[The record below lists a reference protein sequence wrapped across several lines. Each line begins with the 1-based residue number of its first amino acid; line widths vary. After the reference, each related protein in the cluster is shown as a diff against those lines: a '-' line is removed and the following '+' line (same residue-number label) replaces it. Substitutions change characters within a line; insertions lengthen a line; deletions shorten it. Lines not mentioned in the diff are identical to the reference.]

1 MFYSE
6 SILLKKG
13 PLAKVW
19 LAAHWERKL
28 SKANFLQAN
37 IETSVG
43 AILGNDRPPMAL
55 RLSGQLLLGVV
66 RIYSRKT
73 RYLLED
79 CNEAI
84 VKIKMTFQPGS
95 VNLSDEQIVSNDAI
109 TLKDTITEFDILLPE
124 RTFETQNWNNDKFQ
138 LSLSQPSMNISIID
152 KEIETPKHNTF
163 NDMLVDPLEFN
174 PTSPEI
180 NLFNPRTNI
189 DESMEIETLRDL
201 QRNGD
206 ELENDNLDIGID
218 IDEGIF
224 HPLNDDPFAQK
235 TEPKIE
241 ISDTVDPLA
250 NGDDLLNDNGEDIFK
265 SVSENIDGMKPIEIK
280 EEPVETKEN
289 IDLDLLD
296 KKIKV
301 EEESDNEVET
311 TVNEE
316 GLTESQEERER
327 IEREEK
333 ERAEKERAERE
344 KMVKNLPEVDINDY
358 QLDNGE
364 DENAENPELSAS
376 LSVTAS
382 RQQRPQRKRKII
394 LYDDQ
399 IELLGEQI
407 SSQLKNP
414 SNTLVK
420 DELLLFRPSK
430 YMKLIKSISKDEV
443 FLDNNSII
451 FNIELYQ
458 NTPVFKMPPLP
469 PSELVFKTDMLEET
483 DHLNEISKVDIS
495 LDKGDENENLLDN
508 TDLNLPDIESFDFT
522 IDNTN
527 KLDDGVDDDS
537 GDENKEEGQDADKR
551 VNISMDDVSI
561 NEDKSENFDN
571 EISNIQADDN
581 DEVPIISAVE
591 PNDNEQT
598 SWSSVI
604 HDEFKEKDSIFFKE
618 TAKAKDLT
626 RKEAVNFF
634 FEVLSM
640 TTKNMLRVEQNEAYG
655 DIKITPKL
663 IIIHLNS
670 DTFINI

>member
-95 VNLSDEQIVSNDAI
+95 VNLTDEQIVSNDAI

-138 LSLSQPSMNISIID
+138 LSLTQPSMNISIID
-152 KEIETPKHNTF
+152 KEIETPKHNTY
-163 NDMLVDPLEFN
+163 NDMLIDPLEFN
-174 PTSPEI
+174 PRSPEI
-180 NLFNPRTNI
+180 NLFNPRVNI

-201 QRNGD
+201 NRND

-218 IDEGIF
+218 IDEDIF
-224 HPLNDDPFAQK
+224 QPLNEDDPFAPK

-241 ISDTVDPLA
+241 IDDALGPLA
-250 NGDDLLNDNGEDIFK
+250 QGGDDLLNDNGNDIFK
-265 SVSENIDGMKPIEIK
+265 SVSENIDAVKSIEIK
-280 EEPVETKEN
+280 EEPGETKEEIN
-289 IDLDLLD
+289 LELLE

-311 TVNEE
+311 AINEE
-316 GLTESQEERER
+316 VIDQSQEERER
-327 IEREEK
+327 IEKEEK
-333 ERAEKERAERE
+333 EREEKERAERE
-344 KMVKNLPEVDINDY
+344 KMVKSLPDVDINDY
-358 QLDNGE
+358 QLDNDNEIGE
-364 DENAENPELSAS
+364 NGEGNELSTS
-376 LSVTAS
+376 LSAAVS
-382 RQQRPQRKRKII
+382 RQTRPQRKRKII

-430 YMKLIKSISKDEV
+430 YIKLIKNISKDEV
-443 FLDNNSII
+443 FLDSNSIV
-451 FNIELYQ
+451 FNVGLYQ
-458 NTPVFKMPPLP
+458 DTPEFKMPSLP
-469 PSELVFKTDMLEET
+469 PSEYVFKTDMLDET
-483 DHLNEISKVDIS
+483 DTINDISKVDIS
-495 LDKGDENENLLDN
+495 LDKGDETENLLDN

-522 IDNTN
+522 IDNST
-527 KLDDGVDDDS
+527 KIDDIDDDDS
-537 GDENKEEGQDADKR
+537 IDGNENKEAQEMDKK
-551 VNISMDDVSI
+551 VNISLDEVSL
-561 NEDKSENFDN
+561 NDDKSENLYGDN
-571 EISNIQADDN
+571 EISNIQSEDPN
-581 DEVPIISAVE
+581 DEIPVISAVE
-591 PNDNEQT
+591 PENEQT
-598 SWSSVI
+598 SWSNFI
-604 HDEFKEKDSIFFKE
+604 HDEFKEKDSLFFKE
-618 TAKAKDLT
+618 EAKNLN
-626 RKEAVNFF
+626 RKEAVSFF

-655 DIKITPKL
+655 DIKITPKV
-663 IIIHLNS
+663 N
-670 DTFINI
+670 

>member
-95 VNLSDEQIVSNDAI
+95 VNLTDEQIVSNDAI

-152 KEIETPKHNTF
+152 KEIETPKHNTY
-163 NDMLVDPLEFN
+163 NDMLIDPLEFN

-180 NLFNPRTNI
+180 NLFNPRVNL

-201 QRNGD
+201 QRND

-224 HPLNDDPFAQK
+224 QPLNEDDPFAPK

-241 ISDTVDPLA
+241 INDSLDPLA
-250 NGDDLLNDNGEDIFK
+250 HGDDLLNDNGDDIFK
-265 SVSENIDGMKPIEIK
+265 SVSENVEDVKPIEIK
-280 EEPVETKEN
+280 EEPVETKEEIN
-289 IDLDLLD
+289 LELLE

-311 TVNEE
+311 TINEE
-316 GLTESQEERER
+316 VVDQSQEERER
-327 IEREEK
+327 IEKEEK

-344 KMVKNLPEVDINDY
+344 KMVKNLPDVDINDY
-358 QLDNGE
+358 QLDNDNRVEENGE
-364 DENAENPELSAS
+364 NNELSAS
-376 LSVTAS
+376 LSATAS
-382 RQQRPQRKRKII
+382 RQTRPQRKRKII

-420 DELLLFRPSK
+420 DELMLFRPSK
-430 YMKLIKSISKDEV
+430 YIKLIKNISKDEL

-451 FNIELYQ
+451 FNVQLYQ
-458 NTPVFKMPPLP
+458 DLPEFKMPPLP
-469 PSELVFKTDMLEET
+469 PSEYTFKTDMLDET
-483 DHLNEISKVDIS
+483 DVMNEISKVDIS
-495 LDKGDENENLLDN
+495 LDKGDETENLLDN

-522 IDNTN
+522 IDNST
-527 KLDDGVDDDS
+527 KIDDVDDDIS
-537 GDENKEEGQDADKR
+537 TDGNENKEDEQEVNKK
-551 VNISMDDVSI
+551 VNISIDEVSI
-561 NEDKSENFDN
+561 NDDKSENLYGDN
-571 EISNIQADDN
+571 EISNIQTEDSN
-581 DEVPIISAVE
+581 DEIPVISAVE
-591 PNDNEQT
+591 PENEQT
-598 SWSSVI
+598 SWSSFI
-604 HDEFKEKDSIFFKE
+604 HDEFKEKSSMFFKE
-618 TAKAKDLT
+618 EAKNLN
-626 RKEAVNFF
+626 RKEAVSFF

-655 DIKITPKL
+655 DIKITPK
-663 IIIHLNS
+663 
-670 DTFINI
+670 

>member
-152 KEIETPKHNTF
+152 KDIETPKHNTF

-180 NLFNPRTNI
+180 NLFNPRVNL
-189 DESMEIETLRDL
+189 DESMEIETLRDI
-201 QRNGD
+201 QRNGND
-206 ELENDNLDIGID
+206 FENDNLDIGLD

-224 HPLNDDPFAQK
+224 QPLNNDDDPFAPK
-235 TEPKIE
+235 TETKIK
-241 ISDTVDPLA
+241 IDDDSLDPLA
-250 NGDDLLNDNGEDIFK
+250 QSGDLLNDNSEDIFK
-265 SVSENIDGMKPIEIK
+265 SVSENIDGAKPIEIK
-280 EEPVETKEN
+280 EEPVDSKEN
-289 IDLDLLD
+289 IDLELLE
-296 KKIKV
+296 KKIKI
-301 EEESDNEVET
+301 EEDSDNEGET
-311 TVNEE
+311 AVNEE
-316 GLTESQEERER
+316 GITESQEERER

-333 ERAEKERAERE
+333 ERAEKEREERE

-358 QLDNGE
+358 QLDNTL
-364 DENAENPELSAS
+364 DENGEGSELNSAS
-376 LSVTAS
+376 LSAATS

-430 YMKLIKSISKDEV
+430 YMKLIKNISKDEL
-443 FLDNNSII
+443 FLDNDSII
-451 FNIELYQ
+451 FNIELYRD
-458 NTPVFKMPPLP
+458 TPIFKMPSLP
-469 PSELVFKTDMLEET
+469 PSEYIFKTDMVEET
-483 DHLNEISKVDIS
+483 DNLNELSKVDIS

-522 IDNTN
+522 IDNST
-527 KLDDGVDDDS
+527 KLDNADDNDS
-537 GDENKEEGQDADKR
+537 SDENNENKEEGQEVDKS
-551 VNISMDDVSI
+551 VNISLDEVSV
-561 NEDKSENFDN
+561 NDDKSENFDN
-571 EISNIQADDN
+571 EISAIQIDDN
-581 DEVPIISAVE
+581 DEVPIISAIE
-591 PNDNEQT
+591 PENEQT
-598 SWSSVI
+598 LWSNVI
-604 HDEFKEKDSIFFKE
+604 QDELKEKESINFKE
-618 TAKAKDLT
+618 TAKAKKLN

-640 TTKNMLRVEQNEAYG
+640 TTKNMLRVEQNKAYG
-655 DIKITPKL
+655 DIKITPKDAL
-663 IIIHLNS
+663 FS
-670 DTFINI
+670 

>member
-95 VNLSDEQIVSNDAI
+95 VNLSDEQIISNDAI

-124 RTFETQNWNNDKFQ
+124 RTFENQNWNNDKFQ

-152 KEIETPKHNTF
+152 KDIETPKHNAY

-174 PTSPEI
+174 PASPEI
-180 NLFNPRTNI
+180 NLFNPRTNF
-189 DESMEIETLRDL
+189 DDSMEIETLRDL
-201 QRNGD
+201 QRNTN

-218 IDEGIF
+218 IDENIF
-224 HPLNDDPFAQK
+224 QPLNDDSDPFAPK

-241 ISDTVDPLA
+241 INDSIDHDI
-250 NGDDLLNDNGEDIFK
+250 LNDNTENIFK
-265 SVSENIDGMKPIEIK
+265 SVPDNIDNMGPIEIK

-289 IDLDLLD
+289 IDLDILE
-296 KKIKV
+296 KKIKI
-301 EEESDNEVET
+301 EEEYNNGINTSTNEDSLIE
-311 TVNEE
+311 N
-316 GLTESQEERER
+316 QEERER
-327 IEREEK
+327 IERE
-333 ERAEKERAERE
+333 RVERE
-344 KMVKNLPEVDINDY
+344 KMVNNLPEVDINDY

-364 DENAENPELSAS
+364 DENNEGIDLSTSLSA
-376 LSVTAS
+376 LSS
-382 RQQRPQRKRKII
+382 HQQRPQRKRKII

-414 SNTLVK
+414 TNTLVK

-430 YMKLIKSISKDEV
+430 YIKLIKNISKDEI
-443 FLDNNSII
+443 FLENNSII

-458 NTPVFKMPPLP
+458 DTPIFKMPPFP
-469 PSELVFKTDMLEET
+469 PSEYIFKTDMLEET
-483 DHLNEISKVDIS
+483 DNLNEISKVDIS
-495 LDKGDENENLLDN
+495 LDKGDENDNILDN
-508 TDLNLPDIESFDFT
+508 NDLNLPDIESFDFT
-522 IDNTN
+522 IDNTT
-527 KLDDGVDDDS
+527 KLDDNVEEDNS
-537 GDENKEEGQDADKR
+537 VDENAKSQDVEKKL
-551 VNISMDDVSI
+551 NISMDEISV

-591 PNDNEQT
+591 PNENEQT

-604 HDEFKEKDSIFFKE
+604 HDEFEEKDSISFKE

-640 TTKNMLRVEQNEAYG
+640 TTKNLLKVEQNEAYG
-655 DIKITPKL
+655 NIKITPKEAL
-663 IIIHLNS
+663 FNRL
-670 DTFINI
+670 

>member
-95 VNLSDEQIVSNDAI
+95 VNLTDEQIVSNDAI

-152 KEIETPKHNTF
+152 KEIETPKRNTF
-163 NDMLVDPLEFN
+163 NDMLIDPLEFN
-174 PTSPEI
+174 PASPEV
-180 NLFNPRTNI
+180 NLFNPRVNL

-206 ELENDNLDIGID
+206 IDNDNLDIGLD
-218 IDEGIF
+218 IDE
-224 HPLNDDPFAQK
+224 PLNEEDDPFAPK
-235 TEPKIE
+235 AETKIE
-241 ISDTVDPLA
+241 LNDSLDPLA
-250 NGDDLLNDNGEDIFK
+250 QNDDLLNDNGDDIFK
-265 SVSENIDGMKPIEIK
+265 SLSNGDELNPIEIK
-280 EEPVETKEN
+280 EEPVDSKEN
-289 IDLDLLD
+289 INLDLLE

-301 EEESDNEVET
+301 EEESDNEIEIGI
-311 TVNEE
+311 NE
-316 GLTESQEERER
+316 GGNTESQEERER
-327 IEREEK
+327 IEREIK

-358 QLDNGE
+358 QLDNTL
-364 DENAENPELSAS
+364 DENVEGTEMSTSLSA
-376 LSVTAS
+376 TTS
-382 RQQRPQRKRKII
+382 RQQRPQRKRKIV

-407 SSQLKNP
+407 MSQLKNP

-430 YMKLIKSISKDEV
+430 YIKLIKNISKDEL
-443 FLDNNSII
+443 FLDNDSIV
-451 FNIELYQ
+451 FNVELYQ
-458 NTPVFKMPPLP
+458 DTPDFRMPSLP
-469 PSELVFKTDMLEET
+469 PSEFVFKTDMLEET
-483 DHLNEISKVDIS
+483 HSLNEISKVDIS
-495 LDKGDENENLLDN
+495 LDKGDENDNLLDN
-508 TDLNLPDIESFDFT
+508 NDLNLPDIESFDFT
-522 IDNTN
+522 IDNTTRI
-527 KLDDGVDDDS
+527 DDDDDS
-537 GDENKEEGQDADKR
+537 SDGNDKEDGQDSEKR
-551 VNISMDDVSI
+551 VNISMDDTSL
-561 NEDKSENFDN
+561 NDDKSENFDN
-571 EISNIQADDN
+571 EISNIQIDDN
-581 DEVPIISAVE
+581 DEVPVISAVE
-591 PNDNEQT
+591 PENDQT
-598 SWSSVI
+598 SWSNI
-604 HDEFKEKDSIFFKE
+604 IQDEFKENDSIFFKE
-618 TAKAKDLT
+618 TAKAKNLT
-626 RKEAVNFF
+626 RKEAVSFF

-640 TTKNMLRVEQNEAYG
+640 TTKNMLKVQQNEAYG
-655 DIKITPKL
+655 DIKITPKDNL
-663 IIIHLNS
+663 FNQA
-670 DTFINI
+670 

>member
-95 VNLSDEQIVSNDAI
+95 VNLTDEQIVSNDAI

-124 RTFETQNWNNDKFQ
+124 RTFETQNWSNDKFQ

-152 KEIETPKHNTF
+152 KELETPKHNKY
-163 NDMLVDPLEFN
+163 NDMLIDPLEFN

-180 NLFNPRTNI
+180 NLFNPRANI
-189 DESMEIETLRDL
+189 DDSMEIETLRDIR
-201 QRNGD
+201 RND
-206 ELENDNLDIGID
+206 ELGNDNLDIGID

-224 HPLNDDPFAQK
+224 QPLNDDDDPFA
-235 TEPKIE
+235 PK
-241 ISDTVDPLA
+241 DTKMDLNDEDDPLA
-250 NGDDLLNDNGEDIFK
+250 QGGDILQNDSSEDIFK
-265 SVSENIDGMKPIEIK
+265 SMTDNLDGRAEIK
-280 EEPVETKEN
+280 EELIDNVDNKDNINLEALETK
-289 IDLDLLD
+289 I
-296 KKIKV
+296 KI
-301 EEESDNEVET
+301 EETSDNEAET
-311 TVNEE
+311 TINEE
-316 GLTESQEERER
+316 PSHQNQDERER

-344 KMVKNLPEVDINDY
+344 KVLKNLPEVDINDY
-358 QLDNGE
+358 QLDNTL
-364 DENAENPELSAS
+364 DENGEGNELNNTS
-376 LSVTAS
+376 LNAMAS

-414 SNTLVK
+414 LNTLVK
-420 DELLLFRPSK
+420 DELMLFRPSK
-430 YMKLIKSISKDEV
+430 YIKLIKNINKDEV
-443 FLDNNSII
+443 FLDNDSIV
-451 FNIELYQ
+451 FNIDLYQ
-458 NTPVFKMPPLP
+458 NTPEFKMPPLP
-469 PSELVFKTDMLEET
+469 PSEYVFKTDMLEEINS
-483 DHLNEISKVDIS
+483 LNDLSKVDIS

-508 TDLNLPDIESFDFT
+508 NDLNLPEIESFDFT
-522 IDNTN
+522 IDNST
-527 KLDDGVDDDS
+527 KLDDIDDDDS
-537 GDENKEEGQDADKR
+537 DEENKENGNDVDKR
-551 VNISMDDVSI
+551 VNISMDDVSV
-561 NEDKSENFDN
+561 NEDRSENFDN
-571 EISNIQADDN
+571 EISHIQSDDN
-581 DEVPIISAVE
+581 DEIPVISAVE
-591 PNDNEQT
+591 PENEQT
-598 SWSSVI
+598 SWSSYI
-604 HDEFKEKDSIFFKE
+604 HDEFKDKDSIQFKKE
-618 TAKAKDLT
+618 AKEKNLS
-626 RKEAVNFF
+626 RKEAVSFF

-655 DIKITPKL
+655 EIKVTPKDNL
-663 IIIHLNS
+663 
-670 DTFINI
+670 FK

>member
-124 RTFETQNWNNDKFQ
+124 RTFESQNWNNDKFQ

-152 KEIETPKHNTF
+152 KDIETPKHNTF
-163 NDMLVDPLEFN
+163 NDMLIDPLEFN

-180 NLFNPRTNI
+180 NLFNPQVNL

-201 QRNGD
+201 QRNGND
-206 ELENDNLDIGID
+206 FENDNLDIGLD

-224 HPLNDDPFAQK
+224 QPLNNDDDPFAPK
-235 TEPKIE
+235 TETKIK
-241 ISDTVDPLA
+241 IDDTLDPLA
-250 NGDDLLNDNGEDIFK
+250 QNGDDLLNDNGEDIFK
-265 SVSENIDGMKPIEIK
+265 SVSENVVEDSNKPIEIK
-280 EEPVETKEN
+280 EEPDESKAD
-289 IDLDLLD
+289 IDLELLE

-301 EEESDNEVET
+301 EEESENEGET
-311 TVNEE
+311 ANNEE
-316 GLTESQEERER
+316 GISESQEERER

-358 QLDNGE
+358 QLDNSLE
-364 DENAENPELSAS
+364 DNAEGSELNSAQLSAA
-376 LSVTAS
+376 VS
-382 RQQRPQRKRKII
+382 RPQRPQRKRKII

-430 YMKLIKSISKDEV
+430 YMKLIKNISKDEL
-443 FLDNNSII
+443 FLDNDSII
-451 FNIELYQ
+451 FNIELYHD
-458 NTPVFKMPPLP
+458 TPVFKMPSLP
-469 PSELVFKTDMLEET
+469 PSEYVFKTDMVEET
-483 DHLNEISKVDIS
+483 ENLNELSKVDIS

-508 TDLNLPDIESFDFT
+508 NDLNLPDIETFDFT
-522 IDNTN
+522 IDNST
-527 KLDDGVDDDS
+527 KLDNGGDDNDS
-537 GDENKEEGQDADKR
+537 SDDNKEEGQDVDKNI
-551 VNISMDDVSI
+551 NISLDDVSV
-561 NEDKSENFDN
+561 NEDKSENLDN
-571 EISNIQADDN
+571 EISAIQVDDN

-591 PNDNEQT
+591 PENEQT
-598 SWSSVI
+598 SWSNVI
-604 HDEFKEKDSIFFKE
+604 HDEFKDKESINFKE
-618 TAKAKDLT
+618 TAKAKKLN

-640 TTKNMLRVEQNEAYG
+640 TTKNMLRVEQDKAYG
-655 DIKITPKL
+655 DIKITPKETL
-663 IIIHLNS
+663 FN
-670 DTFINI
+670 

>member
-1 MFYSE
+1 
-6 SILLKKG
+6 
-13 PLAKVW
+13 
-19 LAAHWERKL
+19 
-28 SKANFLQAN
+28 
-37 IETSVG
+37 
-43 AILGNDRPPMAL
+43 
-55 RLSGQLLLGVV
+55 
-66 RIYSRKT
+66 
-73 RYLLED
+73 
-79 CNEAI
+79 
-84 VKIKMTFQPGS
+84 
-95 VNLSDEQIVSNDAI
+95 
-109 TLKDTITEFDILLPE
+109 LPE

-655 DIKITPKL
+655 DIKITPK
-663 IIIHLNS
+663 
-670 DTFINI
+670 DTLFNQA